1 MKRKGE
7 SLGVHCKPVVLHRE
21 DVLRLHEILA
31 DGDQRKVDVEAD
43 GYMFDDLH
51 ELLEKG
57 GHQVDTLQLKTSSPY
72 VSLKIE
78 SKSIWLYAS
87 SDDAESRGLYEQLR
101 EYVSGRRRRRWLTS
115 TLAGVLAWVAMALMV
130 AVDAIDVATKVA
142 ETALLVSTCALLA
155 VFWVWWVLWFTNK
168 SLINLTSRGES
179 PGFWQRNRDS
189 ILVSLG
195 TTVVGVLLGIVL
207 ERYVLGPH
215 P

>member
-51 ELLEKG
+51 ELLGKG

-101 EYVSGRRRRRWLTS
+101 EYLSGRRRRRWLTG
-115 TLAGVLAWVAMALMV
+115 TVATVIAWTAVALMLLN
-130 AVDAIDVATKVA
+130 AAIDAATKVA
-142 ETALLVSTCALLA
+142 ETAFFVSLIVLIA
-155 VFWVWWVLWFTNK
+155 VYWVWWIARITNR
-168 SLINLTSRGES
+168 SLIYLTSGSDS
-179 PGFWQRNRDS
+179 PGFWQRNKDS
-189 ILVSLG
+189 VLVSLG
-195 TTVVGVLLGIVL
+195 TTVVGVVLGIVL
-207 ERYVLGPH
+207 ERYVL
-215 P
+215 